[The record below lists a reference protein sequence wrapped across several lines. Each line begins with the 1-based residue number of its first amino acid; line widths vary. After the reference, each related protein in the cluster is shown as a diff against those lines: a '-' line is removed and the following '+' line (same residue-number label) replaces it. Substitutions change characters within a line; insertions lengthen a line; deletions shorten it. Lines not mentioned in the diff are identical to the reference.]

1 MKAQARQHKD
11 WLLVDQDECWF
22 SRFAQPTT
30 KTWYEAQ
37 SPVFLMQRDAK
48 RGEKN
53 KALSCFGAVRQ
64 DTNEV
69 LLSFSNGQPNSLQ
82 TWLFVI
88 GLLSVARQ
96 ENKRALVIIWDNASW
111 HKSKAIQRWIRDY
124 NHLAKAHNEP
134 RLIVHRLPT
143 QSPWLNPIEPRW
155 LHSKRAVC
163 EPDGDLTPDELR
175 RRICKHFDTIP
186 LLNTFKGLAL

>member
-1 MKAQARQHKD
+1 MKEQARQHKD

-30 KTWYEAQ
+30 QAWYEADA
-37 SPVFLMQRDAK
+37 PVYLIQRDAK

-53 KALSCFGAVRQ
+53 KALACFGAVRQ

-69 LLSFSNGQPNSLQ
+69 LLSFSDGQPNSLQ

-96 ENKRALVIIWDNASW
+96 ENKAVLVIIWDNASW
-111 HKSKAIQRWIRDY
+111 HKSKTIRRWIRDY
-124 NHLAKAHNEP
+124 NHLAKTHNEP

-155 LHSKRAVC
+155 GHAKRSVC
-163 EPDGDLTPDELR
+163 EPDGELTAPVLR
-175 RRICKHFDTIP
+175 HRLCNYFGTLP
-186 LLNTFKGLAL
+186 FFNTFKLDDL